1 MSENSAFTK
10 WNEMQPA
17 HGSAEATTQN
27 LELLGLSISEDTR
40 RGYERARREFY
51 EMGLSFPLNA
61 GKVIRYIRC
70 LLDVT
75 ELNSTS
81 AQKRI
86 TALRTLQKLEGV
98 STMDVADEALIKQA
112 MQAVS
117 RIRPQREAAHINP
130 SSF

>member
-10 WNEMQPA
+10 WNEIQPA
-17 HGSAEATTQN
+17 HGSAEATAQN

-40 RGYERARREFY
+40 RGYERARREVY
-51 EMGLSFPLNA
+51 EMGLSA

-81 AQKRI
+81 VQKRI
-86 TALRTLQKLEGV
+86 KALRTLQKLEGF
-98 STMDVADEALIKQA
+98 STMEAADETLIKQA

-117 RIRPQREAAHINP
+117 RITYTV
-130 SSF
+130 